1 MTLRSSSR
9 LRLALPVAAALATAA
24 PVSFSPARG
33 FVPNE
38 ACADGTCCQEDKSLC
53 FINGVRVENA
63 FMLNGGGSC
72 LGQAH

>member
-1 MTLRSSSR
+1 MTIHLRSR
-9 LRLALPVAAALATAA
+9 LRLALPVAAALAAAA
-24 PVSFSPARG
+24 PVSFSPVRG

-38 ACADGTCCQEDKSLC
+38 ACANGTCCDEDKSLC

-72 LGQAH
+72 VGQAH

>member
-1 MTLRSSSR
+1 MTTPPRSR
-9 LRLALPVAAALATAA
+9 LRLVLPVATALAAAA